1 MSYKLKILK
10 DHPIAYYPLT
20 EIYNATIKTYQDI
33 KDDYATYQA
42 FENDFLTYLNVIDTI
57 VYDAS
62 GCGNNGLYVG
72 TIYTNCLPLVSGGV
86 FGTIINSTSS
96 ITLSTTKDFY
106 GSTVSGGFANKY
118 TSQNN
123 FSLEA
128 WVYPKIS
135 STARTILM
143 ADNTAGI
150 GLYYEAGS
158 LVFRLQDQELYYTL
172 NNTNKVMH
180 VVATYSQSSMSLY
193 VDGYNVA
200 TKSITGFKF
209 TNTELALAIGP
220 STGSDYFV
228 VDAPA
233 IYREALSSEVIR
245 SHFVAGTYHV
255 NPIQFVRTDGG
266 KLFNLND
273 EFIKPVYRY
282 SLNNL
287 QNYVND
293 NVYYDKTNQA
303 LAFYKTDTV
312 IAKSVEIN
320 EIINIPV
327 DLGANTSKVYWK
339 ADKNI
344 TVESSVDGITYT
356 QCENGKALPNYNKS
370 AAISTNVIF
379 LRITMSTT
387 DASKYLPKLSSVK
400 VDFYASV
407 DTYSENSGY
416 YATSTSD
423 YSLGSFNYPPLL
435 RHKNNGLQTK
445 SGAGFNIPVTDSVS
459 TIEMFF
465 TPSTLTANTLFDV
478 ASQGAYTA
486 SGYSWANNGTITK
499 TNILKIYVNGVD
511 LTSQTNISSVFLTD
525 NLHYVVLVLTQPCS
539 GTLKFNY
546 SNTGGPSS
554 LYKNIAI
561 YNYQMSEALATEHY
575 GSYISRPKALI
586 SDTSFTLT
594 DSAPKVYNSD
604 WVVIQTI

>member
-1 MSYKLKILK
+1 MSYQLKV
-10 DHPIAYYPLT
+10 
-20 EIYNATIKTYQDI
+20 I
-33 KDDYATYQA
+33 KDYPIGFWPLDESSGTTAS
-42 FENDFLTYLNVIDTI
+42 DI
-57 VYDAS
+57 S
-62 GCGNNGLYVG
+62 GCGNSGTYVG
-72 TIYTNCLPLVSGGV
+72 GLQSNILPLIPGGLA
-86 FGTIINSTSS
+86 GNLINSTKS

-128 WVYPKIS
+128 WVYPKIA
-135 STARTILM
+135 STSRTILM

-150 GLYYEAGS
+150 GMYYESGS
-158 LVFRLQDQELYYTL
+158 LVFKLEGEELYYTL

-180 VVATYSQSSMSLY
+180 VVGTYSQASMSLY

-200 TKSITGFKF
+200 SKSITGFKF
-209 TNTELALAIGP
+209 TNESLSLAIGP
-220 STGSDYFV
+220 CSGSDYFI

-233 IYREALSSEVIR
+233 IYRDALSSEIIR

-255 NPIQFVRTDGG
+255 NPIQFIRTDGG

-273 EFIKPVYRY
+273 EFLKPVHRY
-282 SLNNL
+282 ALVNL
-287 QNYVND
+287 KNYVND
-293 NVYYDKTNQA
+293 DVYYDKTNQA
-303 LAFYKTDTV
+303 LTFYKTDTV
-312 IAKSVEIN
+312 TAKSVEIN

-327 DLGANTSKVYWK
+327 DMGATTSKVYWK

-344 TVESSVDGITYT
+344 TVESSLDGITYD

-370 AAISTNVIF
+370 ATISDSIIF
-379 LRITMSTT
+379 LKITMSTT

-400 VDFYASV
+400 VDFYSSV
-407 DTYSENSGY
+407 DAYSENSGY

-445 SGAGFNIPVTDSVS
+445 AGAGFNIPVTDSVS

-465 TPSTLTANTLFDV
+465 TPSDLTANTLFDV
-478 ASQGAYTA
+478 AADGAYTA
-486 SGYSWANNGTITK
+486 SRYSWTTGGTITK
-499 TNILKIYVNGVD
+499 TNISKIYVNGVD
-511 LTSQTNISSVFLTD
+511 RTSQTNISNVFLAD
-525 NLHYVVLVLTQPCS
+525 NLHHIVLVLTQPCS
-539 GTLKFNY
+539 GILKFNY
-546 SNTGGPSS
+546 AGAGGPSS

-561 YNYQMSEALATEHY
+561 YDYQMSEALILEHY
-575 GSYISRPKALI
+575 GSYIARPNVSV
-586 SDTSFTLT
+586 SDTSITLT
-594 DSAPKVYNSD
+594 ESAPKAYNVD